1 MKFEFSQQ
9 KFEKKLKYQ
18 TSSKSVQW
26 EPSLSMRTERR
37 TDETSS
43 IVAFHNFAKA
53 PKNGRRHLSAGSRR
67 AAFIEG
73 LTLNIE
79 KQLKFWAGTRRPILF
94 LKKLPE
100 LKIRNKH

>member
-1 MKFEFSQQ
+1 VGAEFVSADR
-9 KFEKKLKYQ
+9 E
-18 TSSKSVQW
+18 
-26 EPSLSMRTERR
+26 
-37 TDETSS
+37 TDGRDEFN
-43 IVAFHNFAKA
+43 IAFHNFAKA
-53 PKNGRRHLSAGSRR
+53 PKNGRRYLSAGSRR

-94 LKKLPE
+94 LKKSPE